1 MDRLARGPV
10 RVTTDVAEPFA
21 MSLNA
26 EGARDRYP
34 SRVGKLSGYLSG
46 VDHKTRKNPEE
57 GEACDVSCP

>member
-34 SRVGKLSGYLSG
+34 SRVGKLSGYL
-46 VDHKTRKNPEE
+46 
-57 GEACDVSCP
+57 